1 VDKKPKR
8 WDMNL
13 HEAYLAKATEL
24 LAKAKVTRRDS
35 DKANF
40 ERIAEIYFRLAA
52 KAKRVSWKYNQ
63 TSQKIPIKKI
73 GRKRSSTPVRLRFF
87 NCCRD
92 DLSALTD

>member
-52 KAKRVSWKYNQ
+52 KAKQSVYPGNIIKHRRKYR
-63 TSQKIPIKKI
+63 SKKLAGNAAPLQSDCVI
-73 GRKRSSTPVRLRFF
+73 E
-87 NCCRD
+87 
-92 DLSALTD
+92 